1 MNMGQNPNT
10 FKNQQ
15 GENIMKKRILSILA
29 LMLVLIMVL
38 TSCEGLLGGGQN
50 PPVDDPKDDPQAN
63 IAELVDTINGA
74 GSIEEI
80 LDEAV
85 KSAEDAELPTV
96 EDILAILDEISFE
109 ADAKISGSLIG
120 ETALEGSAKI
130 NNRVMYLDIPNNGDG
145 YIFFEDDLTMV
156 SVHEGEAVV
165 ETSLKDA
172 FAQLS
177 EGTTEE
183 VDIKELLQEQFGTQL
198 VDMFYDYQLPEITA
212 DDIEHKDGR
221 YLLKHSYI
229 EKVADSVVNAF
240 ADYSK
245 AQGNVVSDDE
255 IKEVQDQVKEIV
267 AGFNPTIGF
276 LMENEEIIGV
286 YVKVDPDEKDLEDY
300 LGDMDELFLEAELGK
315 YGAFVKFAFVN
326 EYNNYKG
333 ELDLDLTYD
342 EDDVLTKAD
351 LAVDFETD
359 VSDSAYDEEY
369 IYNEEYGYGY
379 HETYARY
386 DIEKHI
392 ELSLD
397 MTLDLT
403 AVDNGGKVL
412 DLAFTFENK
421 ALSAEKYDYETG
433 EKVTLTAEEQAEYL
447 TNNKTSAT
455 ASADWTATKNG
466 TSALV
471 MDVKV
476 TNGSETE
483 TLKVELNLKHSSDM
497 TAPKDVVDAKDAAIA
512 ENNSAK

>member
-1 MNMGQNPNT
+1 
-10 FKNQQ
+10 
-15 GENIMKKRILSILA
+15 MKKRILSILA
-29 LMLVLIMVL
+29 LMLVLIMAL
-38 TSCEGLLGGGQN
+38 TSCEGLLGGLGGPSGPN
-50 PPVDDPKDDPQAN
+50 PPADDPKDDPQAN
-63 IAELVDTINGA
+63 ITELVDTINGA
-74 GSIEEI
+74 GSLEEI

-96 EDILAILDEISFE
+96 EDLLALLDEISFE
-109 ADAKISGSLIG
+109 ADAKISGSIVG

-130 NNRVMYLDIPNNGDG
+130 NNRVMYLNVPNNGDG
-145 YIFFEDDLTMV
+145 YVFLEDDLTLV

-177 EGTTEE
+177 SGTTEK
-183 VDIKELLQEQFGTQL
+183 VDIKELLKEQFGDTIY
-198 VDMFYDYQLPEITA
+198 DIAIDYQLPEITA

-221 YLLKHSYI
+221 YLLKRSYI
-229 EKVADSVVNAF
+229 EKVADSVVKAI
-240 ADYSK
+240 ADYSR
-245 AQGNVVSDDE
+245 AQGNVFSDDE

-267 AGFNPTIGF
+267 AGVNPTIGF

-286 YVKVDPDEKDLEDY
+286 YVKVDPDEKALEDY
-300 LGDMDELFLEAELGK
+300 VGDMDKIFLEAELGK
-315 YGAFVKFAFVN
+315 AGIAVKFTFVN
-326 EYNNYKG
+326 GYNNYKG

-342 EDDVLTKAD
+342 EDGVLTKAD
-351 LAVDFETD
+351 LAVDFATNTTD
-359 VSDSAYDEEY
+359 YAYDEEY

-379 HETYARY
+379 YETYAKY
-386 DIEKHI
+386 EIEKHI

-412 DLAFTFENK
+412 DLTFAFENT

-433 EKVTLTAEEQAEYL
+433 EKVTLTAEEQDEYL
-447 TNNKTSAT
+447 TNNKASAT
-455 ASADWTATKNG
+455 ASANWTATKNG

-471 MDVKV
+471 MDVNV

-483 TLKVELNLKHSSDM
+483 TLKVELDLKHSSDM
-497 TAPKDVVDAKDAAIA
+497 TAPKDVVDAKDAALA
-512 ENNSAK
+512 EQSSAQ